1 MFVERRWQSLE
12 VNIMR
17 LKSSIWNDSGQCTI
31 LTTTELVHLIGGK
44 RRHPLRTTE
53 TRDYFI
59 KLLKRYI

>member
-1 MFVERRWQSLE
+1 